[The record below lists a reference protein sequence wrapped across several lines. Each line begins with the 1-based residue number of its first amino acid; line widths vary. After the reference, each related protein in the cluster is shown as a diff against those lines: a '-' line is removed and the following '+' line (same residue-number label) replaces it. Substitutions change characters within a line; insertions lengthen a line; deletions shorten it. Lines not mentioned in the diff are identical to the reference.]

1 MVACPKALI
10 DIISVISVVTLHR
23 NLPEQ
28 QRPGLTK
35 LWPGSDICCVA
46 VKAVRTVEGR
56 HTREPSC
63 LTSGAKIIFSFD
75 HLLKM
80 ENQSGKPPHVGEK
93 PRIILS
99 VQISG
104 NSFQIRSTC
113 PVLGYSET
121 TSKLLWF
128 MVLWFYCLVL
138 LLIYCCVSGHSLFT
152 QVWILS
158 HCCCWEGLY
167 SPVHIDVAHF

>member
-10 DIISVISVVTLHR
+10 DSISVINVVTLHR

-28 QRPGLTK
+28 QRPSLTK

-80 ENQSGKPPHVGEK
+80 ENQSRKPPHVGKSQE
-93 PRIILS
+93 LS
-99 VQISG
+99 YQ
-104 NSFQIRSTC
+104 FRSLVTASRLDQ
-113 PVLGYSET
+113 PVLSWT
-121 TSKLLWF
+121 ILKSLPSSSDLWCYDF
-128 MVLWFYCLVL
+128 TVWFYCWFIAVCLGTACSHKFGYFH
-138 LLIYCCVSGHSLFT
+138 IAAAWRFCT
-152 QVWILS
+152 ALS
-158 HCCCWEGLY
+158 
-167 SPVHIDVAHF
+167 I